1 MPLIKINKLSKSFQD
16 KKVLNEVSFYVQ
28 KGSFFAITGKSG
40 CGKTTLL
47 NILGKLEDPD
57 SGEIIIDGKKLNE
70 IRQKEY
76 FANDVA
82 FLFQNFALIE
92 RKTVKQNLT
101 IIRKGA
107 RTEVTIEEALR
118 KVGLEDKENCK
129 VYKLSGGEQQRVAL
143 ARVMMKKS
151 KMILADEPTGS
162 LDVENADLV
171 MDVLRELVDHGKTVI
186 MVTHDLTLIDKVDIA
201 VKITESG
208 LEMIKNIK

>member
-1 MPLIKINKLSKSFQD
+1 MPLIKINKLSKSFQN
-16 KKVLNEVSFYVQ
+16 KKVLNEVSFHVQ

-186 MVTHDLTLIDKVDIA
+186 MVTHDLTLIDRVDIA

>member
-1 MPLIKINKLSKSFQD
+1 MIKINKLSKSFQE
-16 KKVLNEVSFYVQ
+16 KKVLNEVSFHVQ

-186 MVTHDLTLIDKVDIA
+186 MVTHDLTLIDRVDIA

>member
-1 MPLIKINKLSKSFQD
+1 MPLIKINKLSKSFQE
-16 KKVLNEVSFYVQ
+16 KKVLNEVSFHVQ

>member
-1 MPLIKINKLSKSFQD
+1 MPLIKINKLSKSFQE
-16 KKVLNEVSFYVQ
+16 KKVLNEVSFHVQ

-76 FANDVA
+76 FANEVA

-186 MVTHDLTLIDKVDIA
+186 MVTHDLTLIDRVDIA

>member
-1 MPLIKINKLSKSFQD
+1 MPLIKINKLSKSFQE
-16 KKVLNEVSFYVQ
+16 KKVLNEVSFHVQ

-186 MVTHDLTLIDKVDIA
+186 MVTHDLTLIDRVDIA

>member
-1 MPLIKINKLSKSFQD
+1 M
-16 KKVLNEVSFYVQ
+16 
-28 KGSFFAITGKSG
+28 
-40 CGKTTLL
+40 
-47 NILGKLEDPD
+47 
-57 SGEIIIDGKKLNE
+57 
-70 IRQKEY
+70 
-76 FANDVA
+76 A

-208 LEMIKNIK
+208 LEMIKNKT

>member
-16 KKVLNEVSFYVQ
+16 KKVLNEVSFHVQ

-76 FANDVA
+76 FANEVA

-186 MVTHDLTLIDKVDIA
+186 MVTHDLTLIDRVDIA

>member
-16 KKVLNEVSFYVQ
+16 KKVLNEVSFHVQ

-76 FANDVA
+76 FANEVA

-101 IIRKGA
+101 
-107 RTEVTIEEALR
+107 
-118 KVGLEDKENCK
+118 
-129 VYKLSGGEQQRVAL
+129 
-143 ARVMMKKS
+143 
-151 KMILADEPTGS
+151 
-162 LDVENADLV
+162 
-171 MDVLRELVDHGKTVI
+171 
-186 MVTHDLTLIDKVDIA
+186 LIDRVDIA

>member
-16 KKVLNEVSFYVQ
+16 KKVLNEVSFHVQ

>member
-1 MPLIKINKLSKSFQD
+1 MPLIKINKLSKSFQE
-16 KKVLNEVSFYVQ
+16 KKVLNEVSFHVQ

-76 FANDVA
+76 FANEVA

>member
-16 KKVLNEVSFYVQ
+16 KKVLNEVSFHVQ

-76 FANDVA
+76 FANEVA

-107 RTEVTIEEALR
+107 RTEVTVEEALR

-186 MVTHDLTLIDKVDIA
+186 MVTHDLTLIDRVDIA

>member
-16 KKVLNEVSFYVQ
+16 QKVLNEVSFHVQ

-47 NILGKLEDPD
+47 NILGKLEEPD

-76 FANDVA
+76 FANEVA

-107 RTEVTIEEALR
+107 RTEVTVEEALR

-208 LEMIKNIK
+208 LEMVKNKK